1 MDVCMKKIRLAK
13 GISQAELVRLCDK
26 DKQRIELIEN
36 NKVLTNIYTLYII
49 AQASN
54 TSLK

>member
-1 MDVCMKKIRLAK
+1 MKKIRLAK